1 MNAKVESQASRLD
14 SVKLIAALLL
24 LLGGIVG
31 YYHFADYPTLA
42 RVLGVL
48 AATGLAVVIAL
59 QTFLGRN
66 FLGFLLESQIEVRKV
81 VWPTRAETVQ
91 ATLAVV
97 VMVVVLGVILW
108 MFDMLLL
115 KVVRMLTGQGS

>member
-1 MNAKVESQASRLD
+1 MNAKVEPQASRLD
-14 SVKLIAALLL
+14 SVKLIAALLV

-42 RVLGVL
+42 RVGGVL
-48 AATGLAVVIAL
+48 ATTGLAVVIAL

-66 FLGFLLESQIEVRKV
+66 FLGFILESQIEVRKV

-97 VMVVVLGVILW
+97 VMVVLLGVILW